1 MSRQA
6 AAGVVRC
13 LRAPECH
20 LAGVPLECMGST
32 STPFIT
38 ASTLG
43 HQVGAVVG
51 AARPRAPGPTLVART
66 RPPTGSGLSLGLR
79 GPGPRAPGPGPDPT
93 LVTRTRPPGRGY
105 CRGCEAPGPG
115 PQAPG
120 PTLVARTRSPGR
132 GRRRGCEA
140 PGPGPDAR
148 RPHEGTRSWP
158 SSGLQGPGPRAR
170 RSSPAL
176 GHQVGAIVGAARP
189 RARRSSP
196 ALGHQ
201 VGAVVGA
208 ARPRTPGPT
217 RVARTR
223 LPGRGRRRGWLR
235 ARHSSPA

>member
-79 GPGPRAPGPGPDPT
+79 GPGPRAPGPEPDPT

-105 CRGCEAPGPG
+105 C
-115 PQAPG
+115 
-120 PTLVARTRSPGR
+120 
-132 GRRRGCEA
+132 RGCEA

-217 RVARTR
+217 LVARTR